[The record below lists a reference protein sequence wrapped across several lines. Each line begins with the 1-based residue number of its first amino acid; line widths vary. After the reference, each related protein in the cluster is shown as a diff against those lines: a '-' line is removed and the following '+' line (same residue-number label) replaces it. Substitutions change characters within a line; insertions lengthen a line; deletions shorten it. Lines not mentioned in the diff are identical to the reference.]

1 MPKHIVKSGK
11 TIGIAVVLALIAFT
25 ARAQNLPP
33 KDIMLGEKVMG
44 RADAPVT
51 LIEYASLTCSHCA
64 ALHTGALVQ
73 IKKEYIDT
81 GKVRLIYRDFP
92 LDQLAEAGSMLARCA
107 AKERYFPMIEILYRS
122 QSNWARAA
130 NPAAALAQLGRLAG
144 ISQKTFDACLTNRE
158 LYDSIIKSRT
168 TGTNKWKVEGTPTMF
183 LNDRIIEGELTA
195 ARLRKVLDN
204 AIAKAGK

>member
-11 TIGIAVVLALIAFT
+11 IIGIAVVLALIAFT

-64 ALHTGALVQ
+64 TLHTGALVQ

-168 TGTNKWKVEGTPTMF
+168 TGTNKWKVSGTPTMF

-195 ARLRKVLDN
+195 ARLRKVLDD